1 MQVNNEKIAMG
12 QIVALPTIEEN
23 LEQYSQMIDEAAEK
37 GAKLILF
44 PEVGFYHFFPQRHF
58 DTSAFDL
65 AQPIPGPITDF
76 LSKKAKQK
84 SIVVVASILEEG
96 YKGEYYDSA
105 FVIDADGSLLGTS
118 RMMHVFDGMVANE
131 KFYYGLGDTDWP
143 VYETAAGK
151 LGLAICYDSYYP
163 EAVRCLALNGAE
175 IILVPTM
182 TCDEMAEAFPPTDFA
197 DNAVIEMIE
206 FVQKSNAFCNGVFV
220 AWCNRAGKEERN
232 TMSGHSMV
240 FDPYGRILASAN
252 TKTSEVLVT
261 DVDFEKIRTVRKAF
275 HLMSDRRPDSYA
287 GVLKQY
293 GSEPYYDSDR
303 VTGRKAAD
311 TFCGK
316 NYR

>member
-1 MQVNNEKIAMG
+1 
-12 QIVALPTIEEN
+12 
-23 LEQYSQMIDEAAEK
+23 
-37 GAKLILF
+37 
-44 PEVGFYHFFPQRHF
+44 
-58 DTSAFDL
+58 
-65 AQPIPGPITDF
+65 
-76 LSKKAKQK
+76 
-84 SIVVVASILEEG
+84 
-96 YKGEYYDSA
+96 
-105 FVIDADGSLLGTS
+105 
-118 RMMHVFDGMVANE
+118 
-131 KFYYGLGDTDWP
+131 
-143 VYETAAGK
+143 
-151 LGLAICYDSYYP
+151 
-163 EAVRCLALNGAE
+163 
-175 IILVPTM
+175 M

>member
-1 MQVNNEKIAMG
+1 
-12 QIVALPTIEEN
+12 
-23 LEQYSQMIDEAAEK
+23 
-37 GAKLILF
+37 
-44 PEVGFYHFFPQRHF
+44 
-58 DTSAFDL
+58 
-65 AQPIPGPITDF
+65 
-76 LSKKAKQK
+76 
-84 SIVVVASILEEG
+84 
-96 YKGEYYDSA
+96 
-105 FVIDADGSLLGTS
+105 
-118 RMMHVFDGMVANE
+118 MMHVFDGMVANE

>member
-1 MQVNNEKIAMG
+1 MQINNEKIAMG
-12 QIVALPTIEEN
+12 QIVACETVEEN
-23 LEQYSQMIDEAAEK
+23 LEQYSKMIDEAATK

-58 DTSAFDL
+58 DVSAFDL
-65 AQPIPGPITDF
+65 AQPIPGPITEF
-76 LSKKAKQK
+76 LSKKAKENN
-84 SIVVVASILEEG
+84 IVVVASILEEG

-105 FVIDADGSLLGTS
+105 FVIDADGKLLGTS

-131 KFYYGLGDTDWP
+131 KFYYALGDTDWP

-151 LGLAICYDSYYP
+151 LGLAICYDSYFP

-182 TCDEMAEAFPPTDFA
+182 TCDEMAEAFPPTDHSV
-197 DNAVIEMIE
+197 NAIIEMIE
-206 FVQKSNAFCNGVFV
+206 FVQKSNAFCNGVFIG
-220 AWCNRAGKEERN
+220 WCNRAGKEERN

-240 FDPYGRILASAN
+240 VDPYGRVIAAAN
-252 TKTSEVLVT
+252 TKTSEVLVA
-261 DVDFEKIRTVRKAF
+261 DVDFEKIRSSRKSF

-287 GVLKQY
+287 GVLKRY
-293 GSEPYYDSDR
+293 GSEPYYDPER
-303 VTGRKAAD
+303 VTGRKSPE

-316 NYR
+316 NYK

>member
-84 SIVVVASILEEG
+84 NIVVVASILEEG

-105 FVIDADGSLLGTS
+105 FVIDADGALLGTS

>member
-1 MQVNNEKIAMG
+1 MQVSNEKIAMG
-12 QIVALPTIEEN
+12 QIVACETVEEN
-23 LEQYSQMIDEAAEK
+23 LQQYSKMIDEAAEK

-58 DTSAFDL
+58 DVSAFDL
-65 AQPIPGPITDF
+65 AQPIPGPITEF
-76 LSKKAKQK
+76 LSKKAKEK
-84 SIVVVASILEEG
+84 NIVVVASILEEG

-105 FVIDADGSLLGTS
+105 FVIDADGALLGTS

-143 VYETAAGK
+143 VFETAAGK
-151 LGLAICYDSYYP
+151 IGIAICYDAYFP

-182 TCDEMAEAFPPTDFA
+182 TCDEMSDAFPPSDHPV
-197 DNAVIEMIE
+197 NGVIEMIE
-206 FVQKSNAFCNGVFV
+206 FVNKANAFVNGVFV
-220 AWCNRAGKEERN
+220 GWCNRAGQEERN
-232 TMSGHSMV
+232 KMSGHSMV
-240 FDPYGRILASAN
+240 FDPYGRRIAAAN
-252 TKTSEVLVT
+252 RETSEVLVA
-261 DVDFEKIRTVRKAF
+261 DIDFEKIRTARKSF
-275 HLMSDRRPDSYA
+275 HLMSDRRPDSYI
-287 GVLKQY
+287 GVTKRY
-293 GSEPYYDSDR
+293 GSEPYYDPER